1 MATHLGRRLVAVAT
15 AALLV
20 LSGFALLADPVLG
33 CGTNAEIE
41 DMASIQCNEDR
52 TTTSTRP
59 PETTSSTR
67 PAEKTTTTAA
77 ETTTTVE
84 DDVLPTSVTTTTIED
99 EVLPTSV
106 TTTTIE
112 DEVLPTSVTTT
123 TIEDEVLPTE
133 VLATTLPFTG
143 ASGENLA
150 LLGMAFTAIGA
161 LVLVGFRS
169 RVPRGRH
176 VRR

>member
-1 MATHLGRRLVAVAT
+1 MATHLGRRLIAVAT

-33 CGTNAEIE
+33 CGTNSEVE
-41 DMASIQCNEDR
+41 GMASIQCNEDR

-67 PAEKTTTTAA
+67 PVEETTTTAA

-84 DDVLPTSVTTTTIED
+84 DDVLPTEIV
-99 EVLPTSV
+99 
-106 TTTTIE
+106 
-112 DEVLPTSVTTT
+112 
-123 TIEDEVLPTE
+123 
-133 VLATTLPFTG
+133 ATTLPFTG